1 MITLKSGEMKFVPGV
16 TQNGRFVPG
25 QIIDTKAG
33 PTFIPGQICYT
44 GIFHIDKSTSK

>member
-1 MITLKSGEMKFVPGV
+1 MKFVPGV

-44 GIFHIDKSTSK
+44 GIFLRKLYKLRK